1 MRYIALLVF
10 MLSGCSSVPERM
22 DIMDY
27 EPEFHQYDA
36 PKKQNGSLFA
46 SSMSVS
52 PYGEVY
58 AKQVG
63 DVLTVLLTESMSAK
77 KSSASNSTK
86 STEANVEPLSLLGS
100 NVTTR
105 SLGGVDMSVGMGSDS
120 TFKGSGSAT
129 QSNAIDGYVS
139 VTVNRVLPNGYLY
152 VRGEKWIQINTG
164 DELVQVSG
172 IVRPD
177 DIMAGNVIESTKM
190 ADARIVY
197 SGEGFMRE
205 ASEPGWLFKV
215 FNNSWWPL

>member
-1 MRYIALLVF
+1 MRYLVLLVG
-10 MLSGCSSVPERM
+10 LVSGCSSVPERM

-27 EPEFHQYDA
+27 EPKFHQYEA
-36 PKKQNGSLFA
+36 PKKENGSLFA
-46 SSMSVS
+46 SRMSLS

-58 AKQVG
+58 ARQVG
-63 DVLTVLLTESMSAK
+63 DVLTILLTESMSAK

-86 STEANVEPLSLLGS
+86 STEATVEPLSLLGS

-105 SLGGVDMSVGMGSDS
+105 SLGGVDMSVGMGSDNS
-120 TFKGSGSAT
+120 FNGSGSAT

-164 DELVQVSG
+164 DELVKVSG

-177 DIMAGNVIESTKM
+177 DIMAGNVVESTKM

-197 SGEGFMRE
+197 SGEGFMSD
-205 ASEPGWLFKV
+205 ASNPGWLFKF
-215 FNNSWWPL
+215 FNGSWWPL